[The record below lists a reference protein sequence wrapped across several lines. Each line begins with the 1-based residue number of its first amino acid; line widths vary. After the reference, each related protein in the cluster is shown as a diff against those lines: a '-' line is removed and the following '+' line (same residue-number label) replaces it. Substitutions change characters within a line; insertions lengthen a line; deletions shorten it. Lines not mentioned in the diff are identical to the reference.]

1 METTRRLVRKDKVDQ
16 VAQILDELMVR
27 QVPYETAFYILE
39 LNDRVKKVLAN
50 TLRGDVSVDVT
61 NIGTFEYSKFKNVT
75 VTPEDLQVISEVF
88 AVVRAE
94 KIVE

>member
-1 METTRRLVRKDKVDQ
+1 MKKFTLTHRLLHWTIGISIIMLFLTGFLRMEWMSKKNLSALITNEVSKEGKLV
-16 VAQILDELMVR
+16 
-27 QVPYETAFYILE
+27 
-39 LNDRVKKVLAN
+39 
-50 TLRGDVSVDVT
+50 VSVDVT